1 MSEKINM
8 NDVLPGL
15 YRVFWTIGGSSLAAV
30 GVDADGGRW
39 IAPTNWVFPGRVSEC
54 DLDIEGLVAIP
65 AAETRLVPRGVPESV
80 PLTEIMAGVI
90 GGREDAAKSFFNV
103 GVMVSDLHADVRS
116 IKNMILALAET
127 TGDRFGAQSR
137 ALGHHSRVAGD
148 IVLMVKDVGEKVEAV
163 LDQVTPRD
171 NAVSC
176 DAAEISALKDELG
189 DVMRERDEWKAS
201 SEAWKVSHEKMHRR
215 AQKAEGEVLK
225 LLGESEPVTD
235 ESGVSVGAGS
245 FIPKVPGT
253 LRVGI
258 DPAKPGTDKTVI
270 RFHQPEGSFF
280 LHPPAWAGP
289 ICDTTI
295 FGGSLI
301 VACQNGVFRLDGDR
315 LTPLRFVAG

>member
-1 MSEKINM
+1 MSEKINIGEAENAEM
-8 NDVLPGL
+8 NSMDV
-15 YRVFWTIGGSSLAAV
+15 AAERYERSV
-30 GVDADGGRW
+30 LGAH
-39 IAPTNWVFPGRVSEC
+39 RVSSGFVAGAKWQK
-54 DLDIEGLVAIP
+54 DKDARTIEHWRQQVGKLESQIAGMKDREE
-65 AAETRLVPRGVPESV
+65 ASRRLVPRMQPDHV

-171 NAVSC
+171 NAVCC
-176 DAAEISALKDELG
+176 DAAESEADHWKHRVKELEDQLG
-189 DVMRERDEWKAS
+189 DVMAERDEWKA
-201 SEAWKVSHEKMHRR
+201 AAVLLEK
-215 AQKAEGEVLK
+215 AT
-225 LLGESEPVTD
+225 SEPVTD

-270 RFHQPEGSFF
+270 GIRKAEGSFSIT
-280 LHPPAWAGP
+280 PPVWAGN
-289 ICDTTI
+289 
-295 FGGSLI
+295 I
-301 VACQNGVFRLDGDR
+301 VDVASFNGRVLVCCQNGIFTVEGMQ
-315 LTPLRFVAG
+315 LTPLRFVTK